1 MLLLD
6 DPLLLYRCRKDYLLK
21 SYLKQHLNHINV
33 LQYHSS
39 KDIKATC
46 RHLSRELTKY
56 AQNNSP
62 VYTTHCGTIDK
73 SNLLDKDQ
81 WYVTGFKIH
90 AAATG
95 GSTTGQPFHYL
106 RWATHY
112 NQIESDCH
120 YRAILQEFGL
130 DRPISI
136 LYLMLDQTDDR
147 SDDTLIKLYRTHN
160 ILISHGQGQQAT
172 VHEVIK
178 NRAYYHDYFGFFD
191 ALFAYLSKEQIDI
204 ILAPGHVITALA
216 WNARRLGY
224 TAPICKLLSNTGT
237 KVDRADLDY
246 LKMSG
251 VVDNWCDHMRCWDG
265 GITFFT
271 CCYHTYHLLDGLA
284 WTKSDKQGRLIS
296 DDYYSLPSP
305 FVNYWN
311 GDYGTVG
318 DDYHRCR
325 CGRYYRPFEISRTR
339 SVVMAGVTNHEVRNQ
354 ILKTD
359 IDVSGIKRAETSGA
373 FLRLF
378 TSRSYSTSERQ
389 TIRNILPNLEI
400 NFVTEVPNG

>member
-6 DPLLLYRCRKDYLLK
+6 DPLLLYRRRKDYPLK
-21 SYLKQHLNHINV
+21 DYLKQHLNHIHT
-33 LQYHSS
+33 LQYQGG
-39 KDIKATC
+39 KDIEATC
-46 RHLSRELTKY
+46 RHLNRELAKY
-56 AQNNSP
+56 AQTNSP
-62 VYTTHCGTIDK
+62 VYATHHGVIDK
-73 SNLLDKDQ
+73 SHLGDKNR
-81 WYVTGFKIH
+81 WYVGGFQTH
-90 AAATG
+90 AATTG
-95 GSTTGQPFHYL
+95 GSTTGLHFHYL

-112 NQIESDCH
+112 NQIEGDCH

-147 SDDTLIKLYRTHN
+147 GNDTLTKLYHTQN
-160 ILISHGQGQQAT
+160 ILVSHGAGQQAI

-178 NRAYYHDYFGFFD
+178 NRTYYHDYFGFFD
-191 ALFAYLSKEQIDI
+191 SLFAYLSEEKIDV
-204 ILAPGHVITALA
+204 ILAPGQIIAALA
-216 WNARRLGY
+216 WNARRLRH
-224 TAPICKLLSNTGT
+224 TAPICKLLSNTGA
-237 KVDRADLDY
+237 KVDRTDLDY
-246 LKMSG
+246 LKESG
-251 VVDNWCDHMRCWDG
+251 IVENWCDHMRCWDG

-271 CCYHTYHLLDGLA
+271 CRHHTYHLLDGLA
-284 WTKSDKQGRLIS
+284 WTKSDKQNRLIS

-305 FVNYWN
+305 FMNYWN

-318 DDYHRCR
+318 KDYQKCK
-325 CGRYYRPFEISRTR
+325 CGRYYRSFEISRTR
-339 SVVMAGVTNHEVRNQ
+339 SVVMAGVTNHEVRDR

-378 TSRSYSTSERQ
+378 TSRPYSATERQ
-389 TIRNILPNLEI
+389 AIRNTLPNLEI